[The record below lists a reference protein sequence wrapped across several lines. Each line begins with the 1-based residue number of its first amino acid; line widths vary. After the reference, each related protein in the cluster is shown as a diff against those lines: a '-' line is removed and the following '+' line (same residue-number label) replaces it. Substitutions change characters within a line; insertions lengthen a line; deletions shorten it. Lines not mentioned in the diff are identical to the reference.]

1 MSGEGAANRMFIVTT
16 KLSGKKLLCGAAAV
30 AAILLGVRVATQFA
44 GDVSALGTAVGS
56 AVAASSDG
64 KGSTRASSNEERV
77 EYLSACG
84 WDVDPDSCV
93 VQDVVIPSDFNEV
106 YQNYAEMQTQQGF
119 HLEKYRGK
127 RVKLT
132 TYTVKNAPEGMELEA
147 NLLIFR
153 NKVIAGDITS
163 LGDGGTAYGLVGSG
177 IGQQEESA
185 DNSGGEGEN

>member
-1 MSGEGAANRMFIVTT
+1 MFIVTT
-16 KLSGKKLLCGAAAV
+16 KLSGKKLLCGAAVV
-30 AAILLGVRVATQFA
+30 AAIVLGVRVVTQFA
-44 GDVSALGTAVGS
+44 GDVSALGSAVGS
-56 AVAASSDG
+56 AVAASTSG
-64 KGSTRASSNEERV
+64 TASTKVSSNDERV

-106 YQNYAEMQTQQGF
+106 YENYVEMQTQQGF

-132 TYTVKNAPEGMELEA
+132 TYTVQNAPDGMQLEA

-163 LGDGGTAYGLVGSG
+163 LSDGGTAYGLIGSG
-177 IGQQEESA
+177 IGAQEGSA
-185 DNSGGEGEN
+185 AN